1 MYRERQFRDVDDDDV
16 GGDRVYGEGGG
27 DGGGGDDGDAEDSQQ
42 ILDPR
47 SRVAV
52 CAIVWA
58 SRNSK
63 VQRGNDR
70 RPIH

>member
-1 MYRERQFRDVDDDDV
+1 MRFHDVDDDDD
-16 GGDRVYGEGGG
+16 GGDRVDGEGGG
-27 DGGGGDDGDAEDSQQ
+27 DGDGGDDGDAEDSQQ
-42 ILDPR
+42 IIDPR
-47 SRVAV
+47 SRAEV

-63 VQRGNDR
+63 IQLGIDR